1 MLLIFNAHRFMI
13 DMLTECDYSCH
24 VACNKKPAK
33 RSLRRYCPKASPSLN
48 RLCYLF
54 KHEDLTSA
62 IKKNLL
68 KIFQMKS

>member
-1 MLLIFNAHRFMI
+1 MLLKYVIHRFVI
-13 DMLTECDYSCH
+13 DILTECDYAYQA
-24 VACNKKPAK
+24 ACNKKPAK
-33 RSLRRYCPKASPSLN
+33 LTLHRYCPKASPSLN

-54 KHEDLTSA
+54 KHEDLMSA